1 MYQGLNSTRDKNF
14 LIYHREVG
22 GFPLLAAEEE
32 LEIINLIKC
41 DDEQASKSAQKK
53 LVESNLRLVVK
64 IANDYSNLGMETLDL
79 ISEGNLGLI
88 RAAQKFDPS
97 KGARFSTYACYWI
110 KQSIKRALS
119 NKSRTIRLP
128 VHLTQLFYSINVFI
142 KKFEAEKEYPP
153 SDEEIAKGLN
163 VPVGKVKKTRA
174 ANLLNTFTRLDGKFD
189 DDDEEGEGIA
199 SVVEDFSS
207 ASPAESL
214 LMTDDKEALA
224 REIEGSLNER
234 EQYVI
239 KKRFGLDDD
248 DCHTLEQ
255 LGVKYDLTRERI
267 RQIEGE
273 ALKKLRI
280 KLSKKMS

>member
-1 MYQGLNSTRDKNF
+1 MYEGLNSTQDKNF
-14 LIYHREVG
+14 LIYHKEVG
-22 GFPLLAAEEE
+22 ELPLLSEQEESKT
-32 LEIINLIKC
+32 IALIKSN
-41 DDEQASKSAQKK
+41 DKKEAEQAKQK
-53 LVESNLRLVVK
+53 LIESNLRLVVK

-88 RAAQKFDPS
+88 RAAEKFDAS

-142 KKFEAEKEYPP
+142 KKFEAENEHAP

-163 VPVGKVKKTRA
+163 VSLDKVKKTKS
-174 ANLLNTFTRLDGKFD
+174 ANLLNTFTRLDDKL
-189 DDDEEGEGIA
+189 DDDEDSEELS

-207 ASPAESL
+207 ASPIEFLSKL
-214 LMTDDKEALA
+214 NDRQVLTE
-224 REIEGSLNER
+224 EIESSLDKR
-234 EQYVI
+234 EQCVI
-239 KKRFGLDDD
+239 KKRFGLENNDYY
-248 DCHTLEQ
+248 TLEQ
-255 LGVKYDLTRERI
+255 LGEEHDLTRERI
-267 RQIEGE
+267 RQIESE
-273 ALKKLRI
+273 ALKKLRV